1 MSTQRWILSSGSS
14 CIAAREPW
22 PGMVATYH
30 GPSVDRCLYAK
41 TFKTQA
47 EADKWAIDNKVS
59 SAFRSETLNPIDR
72 DHGGD

>member
-1 MSTQRWILSSGSS
+1 
-14 CIAAREPW
+14 
-22 PGMVATYH
+22 MVATYH